1 MKSAVLNLSKMQL
14 PVGFNLNNLMTFFLC
29 FINDNGFLLSSFVPF
44 NSKHRKLIKS
54 PFNLFLCLKLLKIN
68 FKQKLVSGG
77 GLSFSLLTDPKTAYL
92 YYRSVYNSIIGSF
105 KFWFDELELVG
116 LGYRLTLR
124 GNTIRLRL
132 GFSHVLILTVPPSVF
147 LIKRKKRLLIYS
159 TNRAALTHFIS
170 LLLRLRKMSVYKVKG
185 IKKKSQIFTLK
196 PGKKRAK

>member
-1 MKSAVLNLSKMQL
+1 MRSAVLNLSKMRL
-14 PVGFNLNNLMTFFLC
+14 PLGFDLNNLMTFFLYS
-29 FINDNGFLLSSFVPF
+29 IKDNGFLLSSFVPF
-44 NSKHRKLIKS
+44 NFKHKKLPNS
-54 PFNLFLCLKLLKIN
+54 PVSLFLCLKILKIN
-68 FKQKLVSGG
+68 FKQQLISHSKCG
-77 GLSFSLLTDPKTAYL
+77 FSLLTDPKTAFL

-147 LIKRKKRLLIYS
+147 LIKRKKRLLVYS
-159 TNRAALTHFIS
+159 TNRAVLTHFIS
-170 LLLRLRKMSVYKVKG
+170 LLLRLRKMSVYKIKG
-185 IKKKSQIFTLK
+185 IKKKSQVFTLK